1 MLNVFKTA
9 FYNNSNI
16 GLYGFATDSYCILAE
31 NIKPEIV
38 EKIKSTLDVPVF
50 QLTIFN
56 SSLIGVFC
64 NGNENILLVP
74 NLIKAHEIKML
85 EKLNIK
91 HEIIDTKYT
100 ALGNNLLIKEDVCL
114 VNPNMEKE
122 AITQLEKLNF
132 KVELGKIADMSTVG
146 SCAILTKNGCL
157 LHPDSTQDDIKQ
169 IEKLFKVQADI
180 GTVNMGNPY
189 VKSGIIINS
198 KGYILGDQTTGPET
212 MRLDFALKTLE
223 K

>member
-1 MLNVFKTA
+1 MLNVFKTT
-9 FYNNSNI
+9 FYNNSNL

-31 NIKPEIV
+31 NLKHEIV
-38 EKIKSTLDVPVF
+38 EKIKLTLDVPVF

-74 NLIKAHEIKML
+74 NLIKTHETKIL
-85 EKLNIK
+85 EKLNINY
-91 HEIIDTKYT
+91 EIIDTKFT

-114 VNPNMEKE
+114 ANPNLEKE
-122 AITQLEKLNF
+122 AIQQLEKLNF
-132 KVELGKIADMSTVG
+132 KVHLGKIADMPTPG
-146 SCAILTKNGCL
+146 SCAILTKKGCL
-157 LHPDSTQDDIKQ
+157 LHPDSTPDDIKQ

-180 GTVNMGNPY
+180 GTVNTGSPY

-198 KGYILGDQTTGPET
+198 RGYVLGEQTSGPET